1 MLLLDIAP
9 YPDGQTTPRPSP
21 HRVSRRSLSGVML
34 SIAVLFA
41 SAAPQTLAQAAVA
54 LIEVDVKEVAQG
66 FQTSE
71 LVGTAIQNDKGE
83 KIGTL
88 DDLVITK
95 DRSLFAILQVGGFL
109 GLGGY
114 LVAIPYESLN
124 ISDDG
129 RKITLAGASKEALQ
143 KLPEFKFKK

>member
-1 MLLLDIAP
+1 MLSFDHAP
-9 YPDGQTTPRPSP
+9 YPDRQTQRPSP
-21 HRVSRRSLSGVML
+21 HRVSRLSGVML

-41 SAAPQTLAQAAVA
+41 STAPVTVAQAAVA
-54 LIEVDVKEVAQG
+54 LVEVDVKELAHGLQV
-66 FQTSE
+66 SE
-71 LVGTAIQNDKGE
+71 LIGTSVQNDKEE
-83 KIGTL
+83 KIGKIE
-88 DDLVITK
+88 DLVVTK

-129 RKITLAGASKEALQ
+129 RKITLAGASKDALQ
-143 KLPEFKFKK
+143 KLPEFQSKK

>member
-1 MLLLDIAP
+1 
-9 YPDGQTTPRPSP
+9 
-21 HRVSRRSLSGVML
+21 ML

-41 SAAPQTLAQAAVA
+41 SAAPQTLVQAAVA
-54 LIEVDVKEVAQG
+54 LIEVNVKEVAQG

-71 LVGTAIQNDKGE
+71 LVGTAIKNDKDE

-88 DDLVITK
+88 DDLIVTK

>member
-1 MLLLDIAP
+1 
-9 YPDGQTTPRPSP
+9 
-21 HRVSRRSLSGVML
+21 ML
-34 SIAVLFA
+34 SIAVLFGA
-41 SAAPQTLAQAAVA
+41 AAPQALAQAAVA
-54 LIEVDVKEVAQG
+54 LIKVDVKEVAQG
-66 FQTSE
+66 LQTSE
-71 LVGTAIQNDKGE
+71 LVGTAIQNDKDE

-124 ISDDG
+124 ITDDG
-129 RKITLAGASKEALQ
+129 RKITLAGASKDALQ
-143 KLPEFKFKK
+143 KLPEFEFKK

>member
-1 MLLLDIAP
+1 MLSLDHNPHA
-9 YPDGQTTPRPSP
+9 GVQTTRRPY
-21 HRVSRRSLSGVML
+21 RVSRGTLSGVML

-41 SAAPQTLAQAAVA
+41 SAAPQTLVQAAVA
-54 LIEVDVKEVAQG
+54 LIKVDVKEVAQG

-71 LVGTAIQNDKGE
+71 LVGTAIQNDKDE

-95 DRSLFAILQVGGFL
+95 DRNLFAILQVGGFL